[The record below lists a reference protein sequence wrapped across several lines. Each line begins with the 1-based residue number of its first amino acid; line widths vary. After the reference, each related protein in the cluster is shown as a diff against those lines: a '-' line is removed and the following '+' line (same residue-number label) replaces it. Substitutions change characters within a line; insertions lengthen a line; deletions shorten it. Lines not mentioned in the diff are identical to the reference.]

1 MKNVGSVWHTP
12 RSDFTK
18 EVFQTSRMAG
28 LHEVKTPTIVV
39 SDSHRLIYPR
49 VYMLPRQSCNSG
61 DTISL
66 AVLVEAERLTVSV
79 TPKMQVVVG
88 HRSQHA
94 DTVARC

>member
-1 MKNVGSVWHTP
+1 
-12 RSDFTK
+12 
-18 EVFQTSRMAG
+18 
-28 LHEVKTPTIVV
+28 
-39 SDSHRLIYPR
+39 
-49 VYMLPRQSCNSG
+49 MLPRQSCNSG